1 MLPGANRMNITQL
14 NESQQEDSKPLVSVG
29 GLLNALRRQWLPASI
44 VFLCVFGGA
53 AYYTSRQKP
62 IYEAT
67 GSLIF
72 KIDRVAQL
80 SSVNNT
86 DSSQSSADAPASNP
100 ISLENEVL
108 AVRSA
113 NVVDDA
119 IKKVGLSLKRDEVL
133 TNLKVDISKGTDI
146 LTISYKGRNAK
157 DASAFVNQLMKSYT
171 ENTLKVSKEEI
182 VKAREFV
189 QSQIQKVGE
198 SLMKS
203 ELDLRN
209 FKEKNA
215 IAALAQESSANIA
228 TASGLRQ
235 KILDIKAQLNSLEA
249 SSRDLKSRL
258 GITADQAIVLSR
270 LSGSEAVKQTFAELQ
285 KVEAQL
291 AVQSTQYQE
300 EHPSIKRL
308 QRQRSSLQALLQ
320 QRVDELGG
328 EGKSIP
334 LSNLQVSGFELN
346 LLTDLIKS
354 ESTRI
359 SLQEQLNALNEALN
373 GYTSYL
379 KVIPKLEQ
387 EQQFLERKILI
398 DRTTYESLL
407 KRLQELQLAENR
419 TVSRSRI
426 LSESDV
432 PTQPVSPKV
441 ANNLLLGGVLGL
453 ALAIAT
459 AIGLQSRDK
468 LLRTTDEVR
477 RLFGYNLLGVLPN
490 FGKKWAGRQAV
501 FVRANPRSP
510 ISEAYRTLQTNLRF
524 RKSDPSAKGV
534 KVIVVTSSIAAEGKS
549 TVAANLAATTA
560 QLGKR
565 ALLVDA
571 DMRRPSQQLIWNIAN
586 TQGLSDL
593 IAGKASEES
602 ATQKSVMPNLDLLL
616 AGTIP
621 SNPLSLLDSNRMTA
635 LIKTWSEDYDFVIID
650 TPPLLAVADAM
661 VLGNL
666 ANGILLVAR
675 PDFLNS
681 NNASR
686 VRATLEQSGMVVLGM
701 VVNAAVT
708 DDKSYYE
715 HQYDYVS
722 KEEPSSTPMVG

>member
-1 MLPGANRMNITQL
+1 MNITQL
-14 NESQQEDSKPLVSVG
+14 HESQQEDSKPLISVG

-53 AYYTSRQKP
+53 AYYTSKQKP
-62 IYEAT
+62 LYEAT

-86 DSSQSSADAPASNP
+86 DSSQSTTDAPASNP

-108 AVRSA
+108 SVRSDG
-113 NVVDDA
+113 VVDDA
-119 IKKVGLSLKRDEVL
+119 IKKASLALKREEVL
-133 TNLKVDISKGTDI
+133 PNLKVDVNKGTDI
-146 LTISYKGRNAK
+146 LAISYKGRNAK
-157 DASAFVNQLMKSYT
+157 ETAAFVNQLMNSYT
-171 ENTLKVSKEEI
+171 ENALKVSKEET

-189 QSQIQKVGE
+189 QSQLQKVGE

-209 FKEKNA
+209 FKEKNS
-215 IAALAQESSANIA
+215 IAALAQESSANI
-228 TASGLRQ
+228 TTVTGLRQ
-235 KILDIKAQLNSLEA
+235 KILDIKVQINSLDA
-249 SSRDLKSRL
+249 SSRDLKQRL
-258 GITADQAIVLSR
+258 GVNADRAIILSR
-270 LSGSEAVKQTFAELQ
+270 LSGSEAIRQTLTELQ
-285 KVEAQL
+285 RIEGQL
-291 AVQSTQYQE
+291 AIQRTQYQDD
-300 EHPSIKRL
+300 HPSVKRL
-308 QRQRSSLQALLQ
+308 QRQKSSVQALLQ
-320 QRVDELGG
+320 QKVAELGG
-328 EGKSIP
+328 GDASVQP
-334 LSNLQVSGFELN
+334 GALQVSELERS
-346 LLTDLIKS
+346 LITDLLRA
-354 ESTRI
+354 ESNRV
-359 SLQEQLNALNEALN
+359 SLQEQLTALNSALN
-373 GYTSYL
+373 DYTGYL
-379 KVIPKLEQ
+379 KVLPKLEQ
-387 EQQFLERKILI
+387 EQQFLERRILI
-398 DRTTYESLL
+398 DRAAYEGLL

-419 TVSRSRI
+419 TVSRARI
-426 LSESDV
+426 LSKADV
-432 PTQPVSPKV
+432 PVQPVSPKMV
-441 ANNLLLGGVLGL
+441 NNLVIGGVLGL

-459 AIGLQSRDK
+459 AVGLQSRDK

-510 ISEAYRTLQTNLRF
+510 ISESYRMLQTNLRF
-524 RKSDPSAKGV
+524 RKSDAFAQGV

-549 TVAANLAATTA
+549 TIAANLAATTA

-571 DMRRPSQQLIWNIAN
+571 DLRRPSQQLIWNIAN

-593 IAGKASEES
+593 IMGKTTGEA
-602 ATQKSVMPNLDLLL
+602 AIQKSVMPNLNLLL

-621 SNPLSLLDSNRMTA
+621 SNPLSLLDSSKMSD

-666 ANGILLVAR
+666 ANGILLVVR
-675 PDFLNS
+675 PDLLNS
-681 NNASR
+681 TNATR
-686 VRATLEQSGMVVLGM
+686 VRATLEQSGMSVLGM
-701 VVNAAVT
+701 VINAAVI

-715 HQYDYVS
+715 QQYDYVS
-722 KEEPSSTPMVG
+722 KEEPSSTPLVG

>member
-1 MLPGANRMNITQL
+1 
-14 NESQQEDSKPLVSVG
+14 
-29 GLLNALRRQWLPASI
+29 
-44 VFLCVFGGA
+44 
-53 AYYTSRQKP
+53 
-62 IYEAT
+62 
-67 GSLIF
+67 
-72 KIDRVAQL
+72 
-80 SSVNNT
+80 
-86 DSSQSSADAPASNP
+86 
-100 ISLENEVL
+100 
-108 AVRSA
+108 
-113 NVVDDA
+113 
-119 IKKVGLSLKRDEVL
+119 
-133 TNLKVDISKGTDI
+133 
-146 LTISYKGRNAK
+146 
-157 DASAFVNQLMKSYT
+157 
-171 ENTLKVSKEEI
+171 
-182 VKAREFV
+182 
-189 QSQIQKVGE
+189 
-198 SLMKS
+198 MKS

>member
-1 MLPGANRMNITQL
+1 MNITQL
-14 NESQQEDSKPLVSVG
+14 NESQQEDSKPLISVS

-44 VFLCVFGGA
+44 VFLCVFGGT
-53 AYYTSRQKP
+53 AYYTSKQKP

-86 DSSQSSADAPASNP
+86 DSSQSNNADAPASNP

-113 NVVDDA
+113 SVVDDA
-119 IKKVGLSLKRDEVL
+119 IKKAGISLKRDEVL
-133 TNLKVDISKGTDI
+133 GNLKVDISKGTDI
-146 LTISYKGRNAK
+146 LTIAYKGRNAK
-157 DASAFVNQLMKSYT
+157 EVSTFVNQLMNSYT
-171 ENTLKVSKEEI
+171 NNALKVSKEEI
-182 VKAREFV
+182 VKAKEFV

-203 ELDLRN
+203 ELELRN

-215 IAALAQESSANIA
+215 IAALAQESSNNIT
-228 TASGLRQ
+228 TAAGLRQ
-235 KILDIKAQLNSLEA
+235 KILDVKVQLNSLDA
-249 SSRDLKSRL
+249 SSRALKSRL
-258 GITADQAIVLSR
+258 GVTSDQAVILSR
-270 LSGSEAVKQTFAELQ
+270 LSGSEAVKQTLAELQ

-291 AVQSTQYQE
+291 ALQRTQYQE

-308 QRQRSSLQALLQ
+308 QRQKSSLQALLQ

-334 LSNLQVSGFELN
+334 LSDLQVSGFELN
-346 LLTDLIKS
+346 LITDLVKA
-354 ESTRI
+354 ESTRV
-359 SLQEQLNALNEALN
+359 SLQEQLVALNEALN
-373 GYTSYL
+373 GYTSSL
-379 KVIPKLEQ
+379 KVVPQLEQ
-387 EQQFLERKILI
+387 QQQFLERKILI

-419 TVSRSRI
+419 TVSRARI
-426 LSESDV
+426 LSEADV

-441 ANNLLLGGVLGL
+441 VNNLLLGGVLGL

-459 AIGLQSRDK
+459 ALGLQSRDK
-468 LLRTTDEVR
+468 VLRTTDEVR

-490 FGKKWAGRQAV
+490 FGKKWAARQAV
-501 FVRANPRSP
+501 FVRSNPRSP

-524 RKSDPSAKGV
+524 RKSDSSAKGV

-560 QLGKR
+560 QLGRR
-565 ALLVDA
+565 ALLIDA

-593 IAGKASEES
+593 IAGKISEEV

-616 AGTIP
+616 SGTIP

-635 LIKTWSEDYDFVIID
+635 LMKNWSEDYDFVIID

-675 PDFLNS
+675 PDLLNS